1 MTAHRVVL
9 FLFVRCEMYSK
20 RLDLVGVVR
29 ENNMD
34 KLATVVGEASRVLIA
49 HSSSGGMSPQR
60 FGPLTT
66 QRMEEIENSLKRSHL
81 HA

>member
-1 MTAHRVVL
+1 MVL
-9 FLFVRCEMYSK
+9 CLFVCCKICR
-20 RLDLVGVVR
+20 RIVDLVRVVR
-29 ENNMD
+29 ENNME
-34 KLATVVGEASRVLIA
+34 KLATVVDEASRVLIA

-66 QRMEEIENSLKRSHL
+66 QRMEDIEKSLKRSDL

>member
-1 MTAHRVVL
+1 MVL
-9 FLFVRCEMYSK
+9 CLFVCCKICR
-20 RLDLVGVVR
+20 RIVDLVRVVR
-29 ENNMD
+29 ENNME
-34 KLATVVGEASRVLIA
+34 KLATVFDEASRVLIA

-66 QRMEEIENSLKRSHL
+66 QRMEEIENSFKRSDL

>member
-1 MTAHRVVL
+1 M
-9 FLFVRCEMYSK
+9 FVRCEMCSK
-20 RLDLVGVVR
+20 RVDLVKVVR
-29 ENNMD
+29 ENNME
-34 KLATVVGEASRVLIA
+34 KLATVFDEASRVLIA

>member
-1 MTAHRVVL
+1 MCVVKCMNKK
-9 FLFVRCEMYSK
+9 V
-20 RLDLVGVVR
+20 DLVRVVR

-34 KLATVVGEASRVLIA
+34 MLATVFDEASRVLIA

-66 QRMEEIENSLKRSHL
+66 QRREETQDSLKRSDLPIGHM
-81 HA
+81 

>member
-1 MTAHRVVL
+1 M
-9 FLFVRCEMYSK
+9 FVRCEMCSK
-20 RLDLVGVVR
+20 RVDLVRVVR

-34 KLATVVGEASRVLIA
+34 MLATVFDEASRVLVA
-49 HSSSGGMSPQR
+49 HSSNGGISPQR

-66 QRMEEIENSLKRSHL
+66 QRMEETQDSLKRSDL

>member
-1 MTAHRVVL
+1 MVL
-9 FLFVRCEMYSK
+9 FLFVRCEMCSK
-20 RLDLVGVVR
+20 RVDLVKVVR

-34 KLATVVGEASRVLIA
+34 MLATVVDEASRVLIA

-66 QRMEEIENSLKRSHL
+66 QRMEETQDSLKRSDL

>member
-1 MTAHRVVL
+1 M
-9 FLFVRCEMYSK
+9 FVRCEMCSK
-20 RLDLVGVVR
+20 RFDLVRVVR

-34 KLATVVGEASRVLIA
+34 MLATVFDEANWMLVA
-49 HSSSGGMSPQR
+49 HSSNGGISPQR

-66 QRMEEIENSLKRSHL
+66 QRMEETQHSLKRSDL

>member
-1 MTAHRVVL
+1 VVL
-9 FLFVRCEMYSK
+9 FLFVCCEMYREVVDPVK
-20 RLDLVGVVR
+20 VVR

-34 KLATVVGEASRVLIA
+34 MLATVFGEASRVLIA

-66 QRMEEIENSLKRSHL
+66 QRMEEI
-81 HA
+81 

>member
-1 MTAHRVVL
+1 MNKKV
-9 FLFVRCEMYSK
+9 
-20 RLDLVGVVR
+20 DLVRVVR

-34 KLATVVGEASRVLIA
+34 MLATVFDEASRVLIA

-66 QRMEEIENSLKRSHL
+66 QRMEEIENSFKRSDL

>member
-1 MTAHRVVL
+1 M
-9 FLFVRCEMYSK
+9 FVRCEMCSK
-20 RLDLVGVVR
+20 RVDLVKVVR
-29 ENNMD
+29 ENNME
-34 KLATVVGEASRVLIA
+34 KLATVVDEASRVLIA

-66 QRMEEIENSLKRSHL
+66 QRMEETQDSLKRSDL

>member
-1 MTAHRVVL
+1 
-9 FLFVRCEMYSK
+9 MYSK
-20 RLDLVGVVR
+20 RVDPVKVVR

-34 KLATVVGEASRVLIA
+34 MLATVFDEANWMLVA
-49 HSSSGGMSPQR
+49 HSSNGGISPQR

-66 QRMEEIENSLKRSHL
+66 QRMEETQDSLKRSHL

>member
-9 FLFVRCEMYSK
+9 FLFVCCEICNK
-20 RLDLVGVVR
+20 IVDLVEVVR

-34 KLATVVGEASRVLIA
+34 TLATVVDEASRVLIA

-60 FGPLTT
+60 FEPLTT
-66 QRMEEIENSLKRSHL
+66 QRMEEIENSFKRSDL